1 MLKNVHFVSQ
11 RQAEAIDGQSSVIV
25 ISIHDSSRRPALRS
39 GFRDVLFL
47 CFDDYDQNRDGI
59 DALME
64 PFSLAQAETLKAW
77 LGKYLDD
84 DTVSDLLVHCHA
96 GISRSAAV
104 AWWAHKKHGL
114 ELKTEYPA
122 WHLNRHVLRTLDSAI
137 EPPPLPDNVPAMPY
151 ERSTAE
157 VLLLP
162 K

>member
-11 RQAEAIDGQSSVIV
+11 RQAEEIKGLSSVV
-25 ISIHDSSRRPALRS
+25 VVSIHDSSRRPALRS

-47 CFDDYDQNRDGI
+47 CFDDYDQDRDGI

-64 PFSLAQAETLKAW
+64 PFSLAQAEMLKVW
-77 LGKYLDD
+77 LEQYLYD

-114 ELKTEYPA
+114 ELKTEYPV
-122 WHLNRHVLRTLDSAI
+122 WYLNRHVLRTLDSTI
-137 EPPPLPDNVPAMPY
+137 ELPPLPDNVPAMPH
-151 ERSTAE
+151 ERTTAE
-157 VLLLP
+157 VVLLP